1 MTGSEHGDMLVPLAV
16 AAAAGYLLGSL
27 PFGYLVARSRGVNIF
42 EVGSRSPGA
51 TNVGR
56 VLGKWPRNIVFALDA
71 LKGAAA
77 AGWPLLVVW
86 GAVRAFNV
94 PSVLGFVGL
103 GFALVGHSFSCFT
116 RFRGGKGVSTA
127 AGGLLVLMP
136 PVALVS
142 AAVWLCVFFA
152 TRYVSLAS
160 ILAALSL
167 PVTAVLSNRGAVSLW
182 VTACIALFVVVMH
195 RTNVGRLLSGT
206 ERRFERGKGPG
217 DGDRG
222 TRQ

>member
-1 MTGSEHGDMLVPLAV
+1 MTGTEHGDLLAPLAI
-16 AAAAGYLLGSL
+16 AAGAGYFLGAL

-42 EVGSRSPGA
+42 EVGSKSPGA

-56 VLGKWPRNIVFALDA
+56 VLGRWPRNIVFALDA
-71 LKGAAA
+71 LKGAVA

-103 GFALVGHSFSCFT
+103 GFALLGHSFSCFT

-142 AAVWLCVFFA
+142 GVVWLCVFFA

-167 PVTAVLSNRGAVSLW
+167 PVTSALAHRGMLSLW
-182 VTACIALFVVVMH
+182 VTAFVAAFVAVMH
-195 RTNVGRLLSGT
+195 RANVARLLQGT
-206 ERRFERGKGPG
+206 EKRFERSRDG
-217 DGDRG
+217 GDRG
-222 TRQ
+222 PGVKP

>member
-1 MTGSEHGDMLVPLAV
+1 
-16 AAAAGYLLGSL
+16 
-27 PFGYLVARSRGVNIF
+27 VARSRGVNIF

-86 GAVRAFNV
+86 GAAGAFNV
-94 PSVLGFVGL
+94 PSLLGFVGL
-103 GFALVGHSFSCFT
+103 GFAIVGHSFSCFT

-127 AGGLLVLMP
+127 AGGLMLLMP
-136 PVALVS
+136 QVALVS

-167 PVTAVLSNRGAVSLW
+167 PVTAVLSGAGKLSVG
-182 VTACIALFVVVMH
+182 VTSVIALFVVAMH
-195 RTNVGRLLSGT
+195 RTNVARLLGGT
-206 ERRFERGKGPG
+206 ERRFERKRDGG
-217 DGDRG
+217 DAGG
-222 TRQ
+222 AVKKS